1 MQLKPCKPLGKYTPK
16 SEFVKIS
23 QDLYKLEI
31 PEGTSN
37 LKRFLY
43 FPSVSK
49 LSQINRN
56 ILAQPITLDE
66 IELAINDFK
75 QQMAPGL
82 KELSVEHHSK
92 F

>member
-1 MQLKPCKPLGKYTPK
+1 MQIKPCKPLGKSTPK

-23 QDLYKLEI
+23 QDLYKPEI
-31 PEGTSN
+31 PEGTNN

-43 FPSVSK
+43 FLSVSK

-66 IELAINDFK
+66 TELAINDFK

-82 KELSVEHHSK
+82 KELPMEHHSK